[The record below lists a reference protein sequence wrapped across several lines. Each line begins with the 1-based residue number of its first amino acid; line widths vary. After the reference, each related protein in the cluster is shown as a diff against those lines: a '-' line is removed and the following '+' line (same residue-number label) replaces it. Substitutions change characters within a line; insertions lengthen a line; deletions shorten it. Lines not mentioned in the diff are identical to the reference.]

1 MSQVPRDTIEST
13 LPKKGFVIDS
23 TKQSHKYFYHEY
35 NGQRTGAYT
44 YTSHGSSYK
53 TYGDELLKRM
63 KEQLRLDTLKEVR
76 DLLLCPMDAEAY
88 NDKLGQKGLLHKLR
102 DE

>member
-13 LPKKGFVIDS
+13 LPKKGFVLDS
-23 TKQSHKYFYHEY
+23 SKPSHKYFMHEY
-35 NGQRTGAYT
+35 NGKRTGAYA

-63 KEQLRLDTLKEVR
+63 KVELRLETLKEVR
-76 DLLLCPMDAEAY
+76 DLLLCPMDADAY
-88 NDKLGQKGLLHKLR
+88 NNKLVEKGVFPENL
-102 DE
+102 

>member
-13 LPKKGFVIDS
+13 LPKKGFVLDS
-23 TKQSHKYFYHEY
+23 SKPSHKYVMHEY
-35 NGQRTGAYT
+35 NGKRTGAYA

-63 KEQLRLDTLKEVR
+63 KVELRLESLKEIR
-76 DLLLCPMDAEAY
+76 DLLLCPMDADAY
-88 NDKLGQKGLLHKLR
+88 NNKLVEKGVFPKNL
-102 DE
+102 

>member
-13 LPKKGFVIDS
+13 LPKKGFVLDS
-23 TKQSHKYFYHEY
+23 SKPSHKYFMHEY
-35 NGQRTGAYT
+35 NGKRTGAYA

-63 KEQLRLDTLKEVR
+63 KVELRLESLKEIR
-76 DLLLCPMDAEAY
+76 DLLLCPMDADAY
-88 NDKLGQKGLLHKLR
+88 NNKLVEKGVFPKNL
-102 DE
+102 

>member
-13 LPKKGFVIDS
+13 LPKKGFVLAPA
-23 TKQSHKYFYHEY
+23 KQSHKYFYHEY
-35 NGQRTGAYT
+35 NGKRTGAYT

-63 KEQLRLDTLKEVR
+63 KVELRLETLKEVR
-76 DLLLCPMDAEAY
+76 DLLLCPMDADAY
-88 NDKLGQKGLLHKLR
+88 NNKLIEKGVFPINP
-102 DE
+102 